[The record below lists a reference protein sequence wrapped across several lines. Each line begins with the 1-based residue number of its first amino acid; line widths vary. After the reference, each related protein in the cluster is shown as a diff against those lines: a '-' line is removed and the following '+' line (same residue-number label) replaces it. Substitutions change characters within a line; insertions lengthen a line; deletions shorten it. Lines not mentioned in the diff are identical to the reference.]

1 MGAVIASEAKQSV
14 GVPTAAL
21 NEEPAANHEQIAASL
36 PPVAPRHDIF
46 KRSCHGERSNP
57 FAPHCCHGERGST
70 TIEAIFPHTSNLNE
84 MKKLQL
90 ILRTIRHLRPIQIR
104 YQLWYRLRKKYR
116 KMVGFNYSLSIDREA
131 EPLRFTPWIDKPVS
145 LKIFSEEN
153 ETKYSFTFLNI
164 TKNVSPPIEGIPR
177 RGEGVGKLWTYN
189 LNYMDYLLQSGMDKE
204 AGIQLMHDS
213 IQNLSANST
222 GLEPYPIA
230 LRGINW
236 IKFLSKM
243 SLRAER
249 SEAKQSRH
257 SNASDPSTPRHCEE
271 RPQGVTKQS
280 HDVNS
285 IASSLYA
292 QYHIL
297 LDNLEYHLLANHL
310 LEDGLSLLFGAF
322 FFKDERFY
330 KKAKYIIETELE
342 EQILNDGAHFELSPM
357 YHQIILDRLLD
368 CINLVQNNQRFEKQN
383 ILLDL
388 MKEKAGKMLAWL
400 NMITFS
406 TGEIPLLND
415 SVSGIAP
422 TTEQLNEYARRLK
435 IRVIRE
441 NPCNPYLSGYRK
453 FTASNYEC
461 MIDTGPVGSSY
472 QPGHAHADTFNFV
485 LNINDKPV
493 IVDTGISTYEANK
506 IRLKE
511 RGTAAHNTVTVQDN
525 NSSEVW
531 SSFRVANRAE
541 VKIVK
546 EENNLVTAQHN
557 GFRKL
562 KTIHQ
567 REWHFKEEQVVICDT
582 LIGKYQEGTAHFHLA
597 PGLIPEET
605 ENIIRLKNSLISF
618 SDDCTIKLVKSQIPN
633 GYNQFSEHYKI
644 EVSFNKQLE
653 TRIIINHLQ
662 TSSQ

>member
-1 MGAVIASEAKQSV
+1 MYI
-14 GVPTAAL
+14 L
-21 NEEPAANHEQIAASL
+21 NKCEFHTIPLKTNNFNSL
-36 PPVAPRHDIF
+36 KKIF
-46 KRSCHGERSNP
+46 LIYH
-57 FAPHCCHGERGST
+57 
-70 TIEAIFPHTSNLNE
+70 TII
-84 MKKLQL
+84 
-90 ILRTIRHLRPIQIR
+90 HLRPIQIR
-104 YQLWYRLRKKYR
+104 YQLWYRFR
-116 KMVGFNYSLSIDREA
+116 KMWRKTTGFTYPFLIEKQA
-131 EPLRFTPWIDKPVS
+131 EPLKFTPWIDKPVS
-145 LKIFSEEN
+145 L
-153 ETKYSFTFLNI
+153 TKTGSNSPFRGLGGEPYSYTFLN
-164 TKNVSPPIEGIPR
+164 TTTSYSPPLGGEPEGGAINW
-177 RGEGVGKLWTYN
+177 GESKFGKLWAYN
-189 LNYMDYLLQSGMDKE
+189 LNYMDYLLQPNMELETGRKLIEQFIND
-204 AGIQLMHDS
+204 LP
-213 IQNLSANST
+213 QNPT

-236 IKFLSKM
+236 IKFLSMM

-461 MIDTGPVGSSY
+461 MIDTGPVGPSY